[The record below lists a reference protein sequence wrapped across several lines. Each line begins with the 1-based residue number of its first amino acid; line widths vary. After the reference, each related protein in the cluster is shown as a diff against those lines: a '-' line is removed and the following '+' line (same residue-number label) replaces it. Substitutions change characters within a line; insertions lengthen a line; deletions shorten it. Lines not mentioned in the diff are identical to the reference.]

1 MKAVDTIRVLVVDDE
16 APVRDAYEELLGARP
31 TTATKTELERLRVRL
46 FASDDD
52 KAPVAPDFEVHT
64 ANGAEAAVNMVQAS
78 LEKGQNFDVVFL
90 DMRMPPGP
98 DGAWAASAIR
108 KLDPNIHMVIVTAYS
123 DFDPAELSTRI
134 PPAERLLYLQK
145 PFHAHEVRQLAVA
158 LGRNARI
165 EAHVR
170 RLAYFDPLT
179 GLPNRT
185 MMREHMAEAIATAK
199 QHSRNMAVFF
209 IDLDNFKRI
218 NDTLG
223 HSVGDEVLQAMANCL
238 RNSMRGPGT
247 AMRLPDRLGRMG
259 GDEFLMLLPDISEPT
274 DTDIIGERIA
284 KALASPVRAGGH
296 ELFLT
301 ASIGVAVFPNDGDE
315 IESLLRNADLAMYFA
330 KREGRANLQYYDAQM
345 NATALKRLTLE
356 SQLRGALARNEF
368 SLHYQ
373 PQVDVKSGR
382 VCGMEAL
389 LRWNNVELGNVPPQ
403 EFISVAE
410 DSGLI
415 NVIGD
420 WVLHAAC
427 VQAAAWIDAGL
438 PMERIAVNVSPVQ
451 LVQPNFIDR
460 VAHALQ
466 ESGLEPNVLELELT
480 EGALIANFEH
490 ARELLGRLK
499 ALNVQIAIDDFGV
512 GYAGMKYLKE
522 LSVNRVKIDRSF
534 ICNIDTVK
542 KDRTI
547 AAAIIAMA
555 QGMDLSVT
563 AEGVEDQMQVVIL
576 DLHNCNEI
584 QGYYVSRPMPA
595 DQAAA
600 YLDVRVSPRV
610 AAG

>member
-1 MKAVDTIRVLVVDDE
+1 MKAVDMIRVLVVDDE
-16 APVRDAYEELLGARP
+16 APVRDAYKELLGARS
-31 TTATKTELERLRVRL
+31 TTATKSELERLRVRL

-389 LRWNNVELGNVPPQ
+389 LRWNNVDLGNVPPQ

-415 NVIGD
+415 NAIGD
-420 WVLHAAC
+420 WVLHSAC
-427 VQAAAWIDAGL
+427 AQAAAWIDAGL